1 VITGVSRLYKPLKY
15 KGWHRASK
23 KNQKNPQATGYHDDN
38 YYVGSQATPGGCQGR
53 KPQYPSNE
61 DFVMALT
68 VNTNI
73 ASITTQGNLNKAGGA
88 LATSMQRL
96 SSGLRIN
103 SAKDDAA
110 GLQIANRLTSQI
122 NGLGQAVK
130 NVNDGISIA
139 QTAEGAMQA
148 STDILQKM
156 RTLALSSATGSLSA
170 DDRKSNNDEYQ
181 ALTAELTR
189 ISQTT
194 TFGGQKLLDGSYGT
208 KAIQVGAN
216 ANETIN
222 LSLEN
227 VAANNIGSQQIKS
240 VAITPTENGIGSA
253 AGTITVTGNGQVS
266 SAIAVPVGAS
276 AQSIASK
283 MNGAIGGLTAT
294 ASTEVQIEVD
304 NAAFTTGATPA
315 AAATFSMTVNG
326 QTVTMT
332 GVTSQAGL
340 ADQLKSNAAKLGIS
354 VNFDEAKKTLS
365 VKSDTGENI
374 EFGAVAAGAASA
386 AAITIKSKDGSG
398 AYPTGAGTALSD
410 TTKMTATGQV
420 SLDSSKGYSLSGD
433 GVGGLFGAAAATT
446 AASTKTTIANTDV
459 TSADM
464 AQNALSV
471 IDKAIGTIDSVRSGL
486 GATQNRLTTTADN
499 LQNIQKNSTAA
510 RSTVQDVD
518 FAAETAELTKQQT
531 LQSASTAILSQ
542 ANQLPSAVLKL
553 LQ

>member
-1 VITGVSRLYKPLKY
+1 
-15 KGWHRASK
+15 
-23 KNQKNPQATGYHDDN
+23 
-38 YYVGSQATPGGCQGR
+38 
-53 KPQYPSNE
+53 
-61 DFVMALT
+61 MALT

-189 ISQTT
+189 ISTTT

-227 VAANNIGSQQIKS
+227 VSANKIGSQQIKTT
-240 VAITPTENGIGSA
+240 AITPDADGLTG
-253 AGTITVTGNGQVS
+253 GTITVTGNGQTKDVVYDATG
-266 SAIAVPVGAS
+266 SAK
-276 AQSIASK
+276 SIAASL
-283 MNGAIGGLTAT
+283 NGAVGGLTAT
-294 ASTEVQIEVD
+294 ASTEVKFNVD
-304 NAAFTTGATPA
+304 ESITKPTAPA
-315 AAATFSMTVNG
+315 PAVPASFSLTVG
-326 QTVTMT
+326 TAKVDFI
-332 GVTSQAGL
+332 GVTDNAGL

-354 VNFDEAKKTLS
+354 VNYNEVDGSLE

-374 EFGAVAAGAASA
+374 
-386 AAITIKSKDGSG
+386 TL
-398 AYPTGAGTALSD
+398 AGTAGS
-410 TTKMTATGQV
+410 TAVGMAVKDGKGDYPVTAGDVVFTPAANGANLVAVGQI

-433 GVGGLFGAAAATT
+433 GVAELFGTATVS
-446 AASTKTTIANTDV
+446 STKTTVADTDV
-459 TSADM
+459 TDATN
-464 AQNALSV
+464 AQNALAV
-471 IDKAIGTIDSVRSGL
+471 IDKAIGTIDGVRSGL

-518 FAAETAELTKQQT
+518 FASETAELTKQQT

>member
-1 VITGVSRLYKPLKY
+1 
-15 KGWHRASK
+15 
-23 KNQKNPQATGYHDDN
+23 
-38 YYVGSQATPGGCQGR
+38 
-53 KPQYPSNE
+53 
-61 DFVMALT
+61 MALT

-181 ALTAELTR
+181 ALTSELTR

-240 VAITPTENGIGSA
+240 SQVAVNAVGLA
-253 AGTITVTGNGQVS
+253 ASDMVVTGNGQTKTVS
-266 SAIAVPVGAS
+266 YADGAS
-276 AQSIASK
+276 AKDVASLL
-283 MNGAIGGLTAT
+283 NGAVGGLSAT
-294 ASTEVQIEVD
+294 ASTQVKLTVAG
-304 NAAFTTGATPA
+304 AAAGTPANFTLAVGTGAA
-315 AAATFSMTVNG
+315 VSFI
-326 QTVTMT
+326 
-332 GVTSQAGL
+332 GVTDTASL
-340 ADQLKSNAAKLGIS
+340 ADQLKSNSAKLGIS
-354 VNFDEAKKTLS
+354 VNYDEVNKTLE
-365 VKSDTGENI
+365 VKSDSGENLS
-374 EFGAVAAGAASA
+374 FVGGAGST
-386 AAITIKSKDGSG
+386 AISVNSKDGKG
-398 AYPTGAGTALSD
+398 NYNAVAGVETPTATLAAGTTSVV
-410 TTKMTATGQV
+410 TGQV
-420 SLDSSKGYSLSGD
+420 SLDSAKGYTVAD
-433 GVGGLFGAAAATT
+433 GTGGGVLALFGTATVSSKKT
-446 AASTKTTIANTDV
+446 AISDTTVTDAN
-459 TSADM
+459 S
-464 AQNALSV
+464 AQNALAV

-518 FAAETAELTKQQT
+518 FASETAELTKQQT

>member
-1 VITGVSRLYKPLKY
+1 
-15 KGWHRASK
+15 
-23 KNQKNPQATGYHDDN
+23 
-38 YYVGSQATPGGCQGR
+38 
-53 KPQYPSNE
+53 
-61 DFVMALT
+61 MALT

-73 ASITTQGNLNKAGGA
+73 ASITTQGNLTKASVA
-88 LATSMQRL
+88 QTTSMQRL

-130 NVNDGISIA
+130 NANDGISIA

-181 ALTAELTR
+181 ALTAELNR
-189 ISQTT
+189 ISTTT

-222 LSLEN
+222 LTLEN
-227 VAANNIGSQQIKS
+227 VAASNIGSQQVKS
-240 VAITPTENGIGSA
+240 VGVTPSSGGIASGA
-253 AGTITVTGNGQVS
+253 VTVTGNGQT
-266 SAIAVPVGAS
+266 ANINIAAKAS
-276 AQSIASK
+276 AKDIAK
-283 MNGAIGGLTAT
+283 QMNGAIGGLTAT
-294 ASTEVQIEVD
+294 ASTE
-304 NAAFTTGATPA
+304 AKFTVGSGA
-315 AAATFSMTVNG
+315 AAAPATFTMTVAG
-326 QTVTMT
+326 QDVEFI
-332 GVTSQAGL
+332 GVTDTANL

-354 VNFDEAKKTLS
+354 VNYDESKGELS

-374 EFGAVAAGAASA
+374 SFSATAAAGTITVATKDGEGKYGSDVALSNGLIATGAVNLDSAKGYALNGAGV
-386 AAITIKSKDGSG
+386 TGLFVGSG
-398 AYPTGAGTALSD
+398 TAV
-410 TTKMTATGQV
+410 T
-420 SLDSSKGYSLSGD
+420 
-433 GVGGLFGAAAATT
+433 
-446 AASTKTTIANTDV
+446 STKTTIAKTDV
-459 TSADM
+459 TDATN
-464 AQNALSV
+464 AQNALAV
-471 IDKAIGTIDSVRSGL
+471 IDKAIGSIDSVRSGL
-486 GATQNRLTTTADN
+486 GATQNRLQTTVDN

-518 FAAETAELTKQQT
+518 FASETAELTKQQT
-531 LQSASTAILSQ
+531 LQQASTAILSQ
-542 ANQLPSAVLKL
+542 ANQLPSSVLKL

>member
-1 VITGVSRLYKPLKY
+1 
-15 KGWHRASK
+15 
-23 KNQKNPQATGYHDDN
+23 
-38 YYVGSQATPGGCQGR
+38 
-53 KPQYPSNE
+53 
-61 DFVMALT
+61 MALT

-181 ALTAELTR
+181 ALTSELTR

-240 VAITPTENGIGSA
+240 LAITPSDTGIGSA

-266 SAIAVPVGAS
+266 TAIAVPVGSS

-294 ASTEVQIEVD
+294 ASTEVQLEV
-304 NAAFTTGATPA
+304 NAAAFTGATPA
-315 AAATFSMTVNG
+315 AGATFDLTVGG
-326 QTVTMT
+326 QKVTMT

-365 VKSDTGENI
+365 IKSDTGENV
-374 EFGAVAAGAASA
+374 EFGAVTGNTAGAAA
-386 AAITIKSKDGSG
+386 VTIKSKDGSG

-410 TTKMTATGQV
+410 TTKMIATGQV
-420 SLDSSKGYSLSGD
+420 SLDSSKGYSLSGA
-433 GVGGLFGAAAATT
+433 GVGGLFGATGATT

-459 TSADM
+459 TSSDM

-518 FAAETAELTKQQT
+518 FASETAELTKQQT

>member
-1 VITGVSRLYKPLKY
+1 
-15 KGWHRASK
+15 
-23 KNQKNPQATGYHDDN
+23 
-38 YYVGSQATPGGCQGR
+38 
-53 KPQYPSNE
+53 
-61 DFVMALT
+61 MALT

-73 ASITTQGNLNKAGGA
+73 ASVTTQVNLNKASTA
-88 LATSMQRL
+88 QTTSMQRL

-130 NVNDGISIA
+130 NANDGISIA

-181 ALTAELTR
+181 ALTSELNR
-189 ISQTT
+189 ISATT

-227 VAANNIGSQQIKS
+227 VAASNIGSQQVKS
-240 VAITPTENGIGSA
+240 TAIAPSASGLA
-253 AGTITVTGNGQVS
+253 AGSLSVTGNGQTATV
-266 SAIAVPVGAS
+266 AYAAGAS
-276 AQSIASK
+276 AKQIASDL
-283 MNGAIGGLTAT
+283 NGSIGGLTAS
-294 ASTEVQIEVD
+294 ASTELQLDV
-304 NAAFTTGATPA
+304 TGATPA
-315 AAATFSMTVNG
+315 NFKLSVGSSGTVDF
-326 QTVTMT
+326 V
-332 GVTSQAGL
+332 GVTDKAGL

-354 VNFDEAKKTLS
+354 VNYDEVKKTLS
-365 VKSDTGENI
+365 IKSDTGENI
-374 EFGAVAAGAASA
+374 SFSGADANAQANISIAA
-386 AAITIKSKDGSG
+386 KDGSG
-398 AYPTGAGTALSD
+398 AYATPAALGAA
-410 TTKMTATGQV
+410 AVVVTGQV
-420 SLDSSKGYSLSGD
+420 SLDSAKGFSL
-433 GVGGLFGAAAATT
+433 GGATALFGAATVTSA
-446 AASTKTTIANTDV
+446 KTTISQTDV
-459 TSADM
+459 TDATK
-464 AQNALSV
+464 AQNALAV
-471 IDKAIGTIDSVRSGL
+471 IDKAIGSIDSVRSGL
-486 GATQNRLTTTADN
+486 GATQNRLTTTVDN

-518 FAAETAELTKQQT
+518 FASETAELTKQQT
-531 LQSASTAILSQ
+531 LQQASTAILSQ
-542 ANQLPSAVLKL
+542 ANQLPSSVLKL